1 MRGDGWMMKKGTI
14 LVGQQ
19 QGSEFDRAY
28 VSLTG
33 FIDPNS
39 GKLVKLAGDTLGAD
53 GAPGLRGKRRRLGS
67 RWARVLSRTA
77 SAAVTLGQAAVSRG
91 GAIVNISGAVTP
103 EVQGFS
109 SNVANAREFVEV
121 PAGAAAF
128 VLITSLPKEIRG
140 VDPQPPMADKGGA
153 PLGDDE
159 LANLL
164 TGGSSDEIRA
174 AIPRMTPEL
183 RHVAEA
189 VLKESSNSD
198 AAEGSS
204 QRKP

>member
-1 MRGDGWMMKKGTI
+1 
-14 LVGQQ
+14 
-19 QGSEFDRAY
+19 
-28 VSLTG
+28 
-33 FIDPNS
+33 
-39 GKLVKLAGDTLGAD
+39 
-53 GAPGLRGKRRRLGS
+53 
-67 RWARVLSRTA
+67 
-77 SAAVTLGQAAVSRG
+77 
-91 GAIVNISGAVTP
+91 
-103 EVQGFS
+103 
-109 SNVANAREFVEV
+109 V